1 MTFRCSRYSAFTSH
15 VVSEPF
21 TSRFGVHLM
30 TVKQRRVV
38 PLTPRE
44 QREAV
49 RGMLREKKV
58 DDAFATWAQ
67 ELRAR
72 AYVEFYGRPRVAA
85 RVLAKVRPNGLRA
98 LAKQTVSFAR
108 GWVLNA

>member
-1 MTFRCSRYSAFTSH
+1 
-15 VVSEPF
+15 
-21 TSRFGVHLM
+21 
-30 TVKQRRVV
+30 
-38 PLTPRE
+38 LTPRE

-72 AYVEFYGRPRVAA
+72 AYVEMRDPPG
-85 RVLAKVRPNGLRA
+85 
-98 LAKQTVSFAR
+98 
-108 GWVLNA
+108 